1 MIWNSSQRRAL
12 VWTLPLIN
20 NFVHNWN
27 LWNGSRVVLN
37 YQWIV
42 IVEIF
47 IAIYLPKNTRTD
59 ILNVSFSTLAVVW
72 IMSRKLEYLV
82 HLHKFLE
89 EAIFLQGHALR
100 KWIVVI
106 TLWMHPLCWN
116 GFQSCMNELVLLLF
130 YIICN
135 VW

>member
-1 MIWNSSQRRAL
+1 MSSFYLKCYHLWLIISCDLKFVSKKGAD
-12 VWTLPLIN
+12 WTLPLIN

-37 YQWIV
+37 YQWMV

-47 IAIYLPKNTRTD
+47 IAVYLPKNTKTG
-59 ILNVSFSTLAVVW
+59 ILNVSFPTLAVVW
-72 IMSRKLEYLV
+72 IMSRKLEYLFF
-82 HLHKFLE
+82 LHKFLE

-106 TLWMHPLCWN
+106 TLWMHPLC
-116 GFQSCMNELVLLLF
+116 
-130 YIICN
+130 
-135 VW
+135 